1 MICSSKIW
9 EYLNNQWIKAE
20 IRRKTNKQTKKYLET
35 NEIGNVTYQNSW
47 DVAKAVLRGMFVV
60 INVYLKKQG
69 KSQMNNLTSPQGARK
84 IKKSVSVSIGV
95 PHLIALDFAA
105 LCRYCIFYKLMACGH
120 PALSDAG

>member
-1 MICSSKIW
+1 MGVSEQPVDKSR
-9 EYLNNQWIKAE
+9 NQKE
-20 IRRKTNKQTKKYLET
+20 NKQTKKYLET

-84 IKKSVSVSIGV
+84 IKKASPLV
-95 PHLIALDFAA
+95 
-105 LCRYCIFYKLMACGH
+105 
-120 PALSDAG
+120 

>member
-84 IKKSVSVSIGV
+84 IKKASPLV
-95 PHLIALDFAA
+95 
-105 LCRYCIFYKLMACGH
+105 
-120 PALSDAG
+120 

>member
-1 MICSSKIW
+1 MGVSEQPVDKSR
-9 EYLNNQWIKAE
+9 NQKE
-20 IRRKTNKQTKKYLET
+20 NKQTKKYLET

-84 IKKSVSVSIGV
+84 IKKASPVV
-95 PHLIALDFAA
+95 
-105 LCRYCIFYKLMACGH
+105 
-120 PALSDAG
+120 